1 MKNETLENIYLT
13 YYHEVYLY
21 TLSLCGNVHMAED
34 LTSETFYK
42 ALLSLEGQRQN
53 VKFWL
58 FKVSRNLFYDRLRKD
73 ARLLPELTDEP
84 PLNGSSDIVWEQMLK
99 GEEARELYRAVLGL
113 PPRYRE
119 AIFMFYF
126 LNYNIKEIAALTG
139 QKPGAVKTALC
150 RARKQLKIS
159 LKEEMYD
166 I

>member
-1 MKNETLENIYLT
+1 M
-13 YYHEVYLY
+13 
-21 TLSLCGNVHMAED
+21 S
-34 LTSETFYK
+34 
-42 ALLSLEGQRQN
+42 
-53 VKFWL
+53 
-58 FKVSRNLFYDRLRKD
+58 
-73 ARLLPELTDEP
+73 
-84 PLNGSSDIVWEQMLK
+84 GSSDIVWEQMLK

-150 RARKQLKIS
+150 RARKKLKIS